1 MSTQYLM
8 GFDYGNKRI
17 GIAVGQTITATARP
31 LTTILVK
38 EQQPNWTQITTL
50 IHEWQPNMLI
60 VGLPHHADG
69 SDNSITG
76 AVRQFCQQLA
86 IRYQLP
92 VETIDETLSS
102 IAAAEQ
108 LKTAKMNRRQEKKRK
123 QKKSGFVSHSHTS
136 FSPPP
141 LSTSLAHQ
149 ELDAVAAQIILE
161 TWFAQ
166 CL

>member
-1 MSTQYLM
+1 M

-17 GIAVGQTITATARP
+17 GVAVGQSITATARP
-31 LTTILVK
+31 LTTILIK
-38 EQQPNWTQITTL
+38 AQQPDWSQIGVL
-50 IHEWQPNMLI
+50 INDWQPNRLI

-69 SDNSITG
+69 SDNSITC
-76 AVRQFCQQLA
+76 AVRQFCQELT

-108 LKTAKMNRRQEKKRK
+108 LKRAKMNRWRENKRK
-123 QKKSGFVSHSHTS
+123 QKKSTFHSHIS
-136 FSPPP
+136 YSP
-141 LSTSLAHQ
+141 LSLTASIAHQ
-149 ELDAVAAQIILE
+149 ELDAVAAQMILE

>member
-1 MSTQYLM
+1 MTQYLM

-17 GIAVGQTITATARP
+17 GVAVGQTITATARP
-31 LTTILVK
+31 LTTILIK
-38 EQQPNWTQITTL
+38 AQQPDWTQIGAL
-50 IHEWQPNMLI
+50 IHEWQPSRLV

-69 SDNSITG
+69 SDNSITS
-76 AVRQFCQQLA
+76 AVREFCQQLTM
-86 IRYQLP
+86 RYQLP

-108 LKTAKMNRRQEKKRK
+108 LKKAKMNRRQEKKQK
-123 QKKSGFVSHSHTS
+123 QKKSSSHNHIS
-136 FSPPP
+136 FSP
-141 LSTSLAHQ
+141 LSSATSLAHH

>member
-1 MSTQYLM
+1 MTQYLM

-17 GIAVGQTITATARP
+17 GVAVGQTITATARP
-31 LTTILVK
+31 LTTILIK
-38 EQQPNWTQITTL
+38 AQQPDWTQINTL
-50 IHEWQPNMLI
+50 IHEWQPSKLV
-60 VGLPHHADG
+60 VGLPRHADG

-76 AVRQFCQQLA
+76 AVREFCQQLA
-86 IRYQLP
+86 MRYQLP

-108 LKTAKMNRRQEKKRK
+108 LKKAKMNRRQEKKRK
-123 QKKSGFVSHSHTS
+123 QKKSNDISHSHIS
-136 FSPPP
+136 FSP
-141 LSTSLAHQ
+141 LSLSASLVHR